1 MIRDGQGPRIAGSKS
16 CWTAKV
22 DVHYKRL
29 LKPIRVQGLWA
40 WRRVAMALHE
50 AGVPLQSG
58 TVPVER
64 IWSSADDMIP
74 TKARTVTEGWFELL
88 ADLIYLRHNYRH
100 FKAQTM
106 PTWCRGDS
114 VLAERLEELIELTK
128 ALRDQ
133 ECSPAVAKLAEVFKP

>member
-1 MIRDGQGPRIAGSKS
+1 MARVLLGNGEEMVRDGQGPRIAGSKS
-16 CWTAKV
+16 SWTAKV

-29 LKPIRVQGLWA
+29 LKPFRLEGLWT

-88 ADLIYLRHNYRH
+88 AD
-100 FKAQTM
+100 
-106 PTWCRGDS
+106 
-114 VLAERLEELIELTK
+114 
-128 ALRDQ
+128 
-133 ECSPAVAKLAEVFKP
+133 